1 MKFMN
6 KNKKGFTL
14 VELMIV
20 VVIMAILVAVAVP
33 IFNAVTTNA
42 KIKTCNGNARILSG
56 QINTIVLNE
65 IGGGTD
71 DKQVVVAQELKATT
85 AISALITDS
94 TSSLTFADYLQGK
107 EMPVCPVNKENVY
120 WVQADGL
127 VICADSEG
135 NATDHNAKAGTEGEA
150 GEDD

>member
-42 KIKTCNGNARILSG
+42 KNKTCAGNARILSG
-56 QINTIVLNE
+56 QMNTIAMNE
-65 IGGGTD
+65 LGSTGAENATFTARDLTPTTKINELIGGEND
-71 DKQVVVAQELKATT
+71 ALVVT
-85 AISALITDS
+85 
-94 TSSLTFADYLQGK
+94 YLQGGVL
-107 EMPVCPVNKENVY
+107 PTCPWGIAGSTYKV
-120 WVQADGL
+120 DGTGK
-127 VICADSEG
+127 VTCSA
-135 NATDHNAKAGTEGEA
+135 AGTDGKHTTPENP
-150 GEDD
+150 